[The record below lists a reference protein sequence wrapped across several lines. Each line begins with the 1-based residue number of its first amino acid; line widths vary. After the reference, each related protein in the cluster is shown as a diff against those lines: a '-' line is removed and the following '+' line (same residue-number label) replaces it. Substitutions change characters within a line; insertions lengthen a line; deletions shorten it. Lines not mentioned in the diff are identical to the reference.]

1 MPCFKKESYP
11 VPMIVTLWPLEL
23 KSVWPLNKWL
33 YSQICPASPHSFKMN
48 QQWIRL
54 IVMHQNR
61 PSETNRWCH
70 SISVHSV
77 CGLTW
82 RSCFLAF
89 GGTALLRWIRV
100 SAPEVADYLTHFCC
114 SSEFLLQQD
123 CGSRIDL
130 KQMCLNPF
138 INIEVYDFSFRYS
151 CRISSSPVYSE
162 FLFSFGL
169 SRQVTSAAERIKV
182 GLHFTER

>member
-1 MPCFKKESYP
+1 MFQKGELSCTHDSHSLTTWIEKCLAVEQVALQSDLPRLTTIFQNEST
-11 VPMIVTLWPLEL
+11 VNT
-23 KSVWPLNKWL
+23 
-33 YSQICPASPHSFKMN
+33 
-48 QQWIRL
+48 L

-89 GGTALLRWIRV
+89 GGTARLRWIRV

-151 CRISSSPVYSE
+151 CRISSSPVYS
-162 FLFSFGL
+162 
-169 SRQVTSAAERIKV
+169 
-182 GLHFTER
+182 

>member
-1 MPCFKKESYP
+1 MPCLKNESYP
-11 VPMIVTLWPLEL
+11 VPMIVTLWALEL
-23 KSVWPLNKWL
+23 KSGWPLNKQF

-48 QQWIRL
+48 QHADRDASKQAFRNQL
-54 IVMHQNR
+54 MMSQHLC
-61 PSETNRWCH
+61 SFFYT
-70 SISVHSV
+70 V

-89 GGTALLRWIRV
+89 GGTALLRWIHV
-100 SAPEVADYLTHFCC
+100 STPEVAGYLTHFCC

-151 CRISSSPVYSE
+151 CRISSSPVYS
-162 FLFSFGL
+162 
-169 SRQVTSAAERIKV
+169 
-182 GLHFTER
+182 